1 MRYGIISDIHGNL
14 EAFQAVLKRLRRE
27 GIDQYIFCGDL
38 IGYGPDPQ
46 ACIDLYTQ
54 LVEEGLVQ
62 GVIGNHDAIVVHP
75 ELQAYFNIEALKVL
89 EWTMKKL
96 SAPQMRQV
104 SFLPAVVHSGNFTIV
119 HGTPRD
125 PIKEYFVNTLQYH
138 TLYKEWEGKVLFIGH
153 THIPFYMKGNETKCR
168 IHEVS
173 EEKAIILQDKY
184 RYVINPG
191 SVGRPRD
198 NNPKASFGLWD
209 EHAETFLFLR
219 EPYDFKKT
227 QQKMRK
233 AGFPDLLI
241 EGLEIGL

>member
-1 MRYGIISDIHGNL
+1 MRYGIISDIHSNL
-14 EAFQAVLKRLRRE
+14 EAFEAALKRLRFE

-46 ACIDLYTQ
+46 GCVDLYAE
-54 LVEEGLVQ
+54 LVENGLVQ
-62 GVIGNHDAIVVHP
+62 GVIGNHDAIVIHP

-96 SAPQMRQV
+96 SSQQMRQV
-104 SFLPAVVHSGNFTIV
+104 SFLLAVVHGDNFTVV

-125 PIKEYFVNTLQYH
+125 PIKEYFVNTLQYRS
-138 TLYKEWEGKVLFIGH
+138 LYKEWKGQFLFVGH
-153 THIPFYMKGNETKCR
+153 THIPFYMSGNETRCR
-168 IHEVS
+168 IHEIT
-173 EEKAIILQDKY
+173 EEKAIILQRKY

-198 NNPKASFGLWD
+198 NDTRASFGLWD
-209 EHAETFLFLR
+209 THAETFSFLR

-227 QQKMRK
+227 KQKMRK
-233 AGFPDLLI
+233 AGFPDLLV